1 MPGDWPREDFSGSQV
16 LPSAPWLQI
25 AIVRTVKSVGS
36 LSGCSD
42 PPPPPPL
49 PPPPGRLCLARMR
62 CWQSVQAKQEFD
74 SPEVHPSGVWGSLPR
89 FVHDDDDDAELHV
102 LGCWLTY

>member
-1 MPGDWPREDFSGSQV
+1 MVARCCHR
-16 LPSAPWLQI
+16 LQT
-25 AIVRTVKSVGS
+25 AIVSTVKSVGL

-42 PPPPPPL
+42 PPPPPSPPPL

-62 CWQSVQAKQEFD
+62 CWQSVQAKQKFD

-102 LGCWLTY
+102 LGCRLTY